1 MSSVV
6 YDLTVTQGINV
17 VHTVMGAENGTEIT
31 GILDPGSYYNISVSA
46 RTVNGSCGGEP
57 TTIEYMTPHILLTT
71 QVSLSE
77 TSTKEITRCVST
89 QVLS

>member
-57 TTIEYMTPHILLTT
+57 TTIECVTSPSIPPPSKFNLLA
-71 QVSLSE
+71 
-77 TSTKEITRCVST
+77 I
-89 QVLS
+89 VLLLIKYHTCTLL